1 MAGPIRISVLADGG
15 QARRELDS
23 VSRTSSKMGQTLAK
37 VGRLAA
43 TGLAVGVG
51 AAAVA
56 AAKFA
61 TAAAEDQQAAAL
73 MAKTFE
79 NAAGATKSQIAA
91 TEDWITAQGKALGVA
106 DDDLRPALSR
116 LVTATHDVGEA
127 QKLASLAMDVSAG
140 SGKSLEQVSTALMKA
155 QNGQVSSLSRLGINT
170 KNAAGETITMAEA
183 TRRMSETFGGAAAA
197 KAGTLQGKLDRLK
210 LALSEAGESIGYKI
224 LPPLLT
230 FAEFV
235 QNRVVPAAERMA
247 STIGDALAPYVDK
260 LRDGLAT
267 LVEKLTPVGEWFRA
281 HPEIVKG
288 IGIAFGVAAAAAGV
302 LAVALGA
309 VALVTS
315 PITLT
320 VVAIAALGAAIA
332 YAWKNSETFR
342 TGVTAV
348 GDALKAGLGA
358 ALDWVTAKWNE
369 FGPMILDSLQAVT
382 TAVKGF
388 VGFMLPFW
396 KTSFETLFNVAKAV
410 FNTVKGVIEGQLK
423 IIQGVINVVMGL
435 IKGDWDRVWE
445 GIKQILSGVWKVIE
459 SVVSGAINAVKAV
472 LSGTLANIRD
482 LWSAAWDAVKTT
494 VSNKWDG
501 IKTQVSNGIDD
512 VVGFVKGLPGRITSA
527 VSGAFDGLK
536 NAFRSAINFIIDGWN
551 NLSFSIPGFDPPG
564 PGPSFPGITIST
576 PNIPRLASGGV
587 TTGATL
593 AVVGDN
599 PGGREAIIPLDRY
612 DLSGASKLVPLL
624 EQLIALTQAQAMAGG
639 EQVDR
644 LYALEGELRGMRT
657 EAKRAPSEY
666 AREMTVAYRKGAMR

>member
-1 MAGPIRISVLADGG
+1 MAGPIRISVLADGSN
-15 QARRELDS
+15 ARRELDS

-43 TGLAVGVG
+43 TGLAIGVG

-116 LVTATHDVGEA
+116 LVTATHDVGDA

-170 KNAAGETITMAEA
+170 KNAAGETISMAEA
-183 TRRMSETFGGAAAA
+183 TKRMSETFGGAAAA

-210 LALSEAGESIGYKI
+210 LAISEAGESIGYKI

-235 QNRVVPAAERMA
+235 QNRVVPAAQRLGA
-247 STIGDALAPYVDK
+247 AIGEYLAPYVDRI
-260 LRDGLAT
+260 RDGFTT
-267 LVEKLTPVGEWFRA
+267 LLEKITPVGDWLRA
-281 HPEIVKG
+281 HPEIIKG
-288 IGIAFGVAAAAAGV
+288 IGIAFGIAAAAAGV

-342 TGVTAV
+342 ESVTTV

-358 ALDWVTAKWNE
+358 ALDWVTAKWRE
-369 FGPMILDSLQAVT
+369 FAPMILESLRSVT
-382 TAVKGF
+382 TAVQGF

-396 KTSFETLFNVAKAV
+396 RNSFEMLFNVAKTV
-410 FNTVKGVIEGQLK
+410 FETVKGVISGQLK

-435 IKGDWDRVWE
+435 IKGDWGRVWE
-445 GIKQILSGVWKVIE
+445 GIKQIISGVWEIIKSLVT
-459 SVVSGAINAVKAV
+459 GAINAVKAV
-472 LSGTLANIRD
+472 LSGALANIRD
-482 LWSAAWDAVKTT
+482 LWSVAWDGVKAVLSR
-494 VSNKWDG
+494 VWDG
-501 IKTQVSNGIDD
+501 IKDLVSTGIDR
-512 VVGFVKGLPGRITSA
+512 VVGFVKALPGRITSV

-536 NAFRSAINFIIDGWN
+536 EAFRSAINFIIDGWN

-564 PGPSFPGITIST
+564 PGPKFPGFTIGT
-576 PNIPRLASGGV
+576 PNIPRLAHGGV

-593 AVVGDN
+593 AFIGDN

-612 DLSGASKLVPLL
+612 DLSGAGTLVPLL
-624 EQLIALTQAQAMAGG
+624 ERLIALAEAQAGA
-639 EQVDR
+639 EE
-644 LYALEGELRGMRT
+644 LLTALRALADEVRGLRS
-657 EAKRAPSEY
+657 ENKNAPSDT
-666 AREMTVAYRKGAMR
+666 ARELQRLLRRGAA

>member
-1 MAGPIRISVLADGG
+1 MAGPIRISVLADGSS
-15 QARRELDS
+15 ARRELDS
-23 VSRTSSKMGQTLAK
+23 VSRTSSRMGQTLAK

-51 AAAVA
+51 VAAAAAAA

-73 MAKTFE
+73 MAKTFQ
-79 NAAGATKSQIAA
+79 NAAGATKAQIAA

-170 KNAAGETITMAEA
+170 KNAAGETISMSEA
-183 TRRMSETFGGAAAA
+183 TKRMSETFGGAAAA

-210 LALSEAGESIGYKI
+210 LAVSEAGESIGYKI

-235 QNRVVPAAERMA
+235 QNSVVPATQRLGAA
-247 STIGDALAPYVDK
+247 IGQYLAPYVDRI
-260 LRDGLAT
+260 RDGFTT
-267 LVEKLTPVGEWFRA
+267 LLQKITPVGDWLRS
-281 HPEIVKG
+281 HPEIIKG

-302 LAVALGA
+302 LAIALGA
-309 VALVTS
+309 VALATS

-320 VVAIAALGAAIA
+320 VLAIAALGAAIA

-342 TGVTAV
+342 TAVTTV
-348 GDALKAGLGA
+348 GDALRTGLGA

-369 FGPMILDSLQAVT
+369 FAPLIAETLATVTAAVR
-382 TAVKGF
+382 GF
-388 VGFMLPFW
+388 IGFMLPFW
-396 KTSFETLFNVAKAV
+396 QNSFQTLWSVVKVV
-410 FNTVKGVIEGQLK
+410 FDTVKGVISGQLK

-435 IKGDWDRVWE
+435 IKGDWGRAWD
-445 GIKQILSGVWKVIE
+445 GIKQILSGVWTIIKSLVT
-459 SVVSGAINAVKAV
+459 GAINAVKAV
-472 LSGTLANIRD
+472 LSGTLANIKD
-482 LWSAAWDAVKTT
+482 LWSAAWNAVK
-494 VSNKWDG
+494 NALDKAWDG
-501 IKTQVSNGIDD
+501 IKSLVSTGIDK
-512 VVGFVKGLPGRITSA
+512 VVGFVKALPGRITSVA
-527 VSGAFDGLK
+527 SGAFDGLK

-551 NLSFSIPGFDPPG
+551 NLSFSLPGFDPPG
-564 PGPSFPGITIST
+564 PGPKFPGITIGT
-576 PNIPRLASGGV
+576 PNIPRLARGGI

-593 AVVGDN
+593 ALVGDN

-612 DLSGASKLVPLL
+612 DLSGAGSLAPLL
-624 EQLIALTQAQAMAGG
+624 ERLIALAEAQLAADRKNTATLAKTVEASNVEAGVQFG
-639 EQVDR
+639 
-644 LYALEGELRGMRT
+644 RT
-657 EAKRAPSEY
+657 LNGA
-666 AREMTVAYRKGAMR
+666 VAAGQRRR